1 MNTQQ
6 EYEDWKNNPAEQEE
20 YKKWRIEDELKRS
33 KLPDPFNTD
42 TNHFAKA
49 FNQIFG
55 VKHD

>member
-1 MNTQQ
+1 MTTQQ
-6 EYEDWKNNPAEQEE
+6 EYEDWKNDPKAQEE
-20 YKKWRIEDELKRS
+20 YKKWRIEDEIKRS

-42 TNHFAKA
+42 TNQFAQA

>member
-1 MNTQQ
+1 MSTQQ

-33 KLPDPFNTD
+33 KLPDPFKTD